1 MTDRP
6 AHSGGPA
13 PGGSTGPR
21 HFATTRW
28 SIVLAAGGGAGGRT
42 TPAADAPEARDA
54 LAWLCR
60 TYWYPLYAFVRSR
73 GYGPEESQDLT
84 QGFFARLLEK
94 NVLRAADPGR
104 GRFRSFLLAS
114 LKHFVANEWDRARAA
129 KRGGGEPVLSIEIDV
144 QDAERRYG
152 REPADVLTPERVFER
167 NWALTL
173 LDTVLSDLQS
183 QYHRDG
189 NGELF
194 DRLKGF
200 LTGDAGGASHAE
212 IASAAGMTE
221 GAVQVAVHRL
231 RKRYRDLLREHIGQT
246 VASPDE
252 VEEEIRDLF
261 KAVRG

>member
-1 MTDRP
+1 
-6 AHSGGPA
+6 
-13 PGGSTGPR
+13 
-21 HFATTRW
+21 
-28 SIVLAAGGGAGGRT
+28 
-42 TPAADAPEARDA
+42 
-54 LAWLCR
+54 
-60 TYWYPLYAFVRSR
+60 
-73 GYGPEESQDLT
+73 
-84 QGFFARLLEK
+84 
-94 NVLRAADPGR
+94 
-104 GRFRSFLLAS
+104 
-114 LKHFVANEWDRARAA
+114 
-129 KRGGGEPVLSIEIDV
+129 V
-144 QDAERRYG
+144 QDAERRFG
-152 REPADVLTPERVFER
+152 REPADVLTPERIFER

-189 NGELF
+189 KGELF

-212 IASAAGMTE
+212 VASASGMTE

-246 VASPDE
+246 VASPEE